1 MLNSLKEETER
12 ERATLTTLVTS
23 NAIDTF
29 GKKEQKIILN
39 KMPGVVVVI

>member
-12 ERATLTTLVTS
+12 ERATLTTLVTP

-29 GKKEQKIILN
+29 GKKEQKIKLT
-39 KMPGVVVVI
+39 KMLGVVVII